1 MQTFTAPSRTG
12 EQKQK
17 WEWWDVGTSNSQQG
31 TCEMRGSINSLQG
44 TTKAVTQLSQ
54 G

>member
-17 WEWWDVGTSNSQQG
+17 WEWWDVGTSSSQQG

-44 TTKAVTQLSQ
+44 TTKAVTQLSS